1 MYNSTRERI
10 EKDVAALRQ
19 AWTSLAAIDPRPA
32 PPGRHPSA
40 NSAGSDVVIP
50 GIHDSEDVLTIVVLG
65 ATGDLAKKLTFP
77 ALFALFT
84 AKFIPERF
92 HIVGVRK
99 SP

>member
-1 MYNSTRERI
+1 MTMTLST
-10 EKDVAALRQ
+10 VSA
-19 AWTSLAAIDPRPA
+19 PA
-32 PPGRHPSA
+32 
-40 NSAGSDVVIP
+40 VVIP
-50 GIHDSEDVLTIVVLG
+50 GIHDSKDVLTIVVLG

>member
-1 MYNSTRERI
+1 LIISSATHA
-10 EKDVAALRQ
+10 VA
-19 AWTSLAAIDPRPA
+19 
-32 PPGRHPSA
+32 
-40 NSAGSDVVIP
+40 IP

-99 SP
+99 IP